1 MPIRETIYEIKIS
14 GLGGGDEETEK
25 KQTKKKAEPSGLESL
40 SKALHP
46 IKTAESYASKSGDG
60 ATYYAL
66 KSFENVVNIT
76 TTAIQM
82 DVNRYFQFSEDYKNQ
97 AYLGNIKNNIS
108 KAKNLGS
115 SILSG
120 AVTGSMF
127 GPVGAGI
134 GAAMGAVTSSIDMI
148 RSYDT
153 LKANYE
159 SSLNATRISTTW
171 QAQRAG
177 LYNNGR
183 GTEN

>member
-1 MPIRETIYEIKIS
+1 MASRKTIYEIKIS
-14 GLGGGDEETEK
+14 GLGGGDEEEK
-25 KQTKKKAEPSGLESL
+25 KEIKNKSEPNGLETI

-46 IKTAESYASKSGDG
+46 IKTVESYAKSSGNG
-60 ATYYAL
+60 PAYFAL
-66 KSFENVVNIT
+66 KTFENAVNLT
-76 TTAIQM
+76 TTAVKM

-97 AYLGNIKNNIS
+97 AYLNNIKNNIA

-115 SILSG
+115 SIMSG
-120 AVTGSMF
+120 AMVGATF
-127 GPVGAGI
+127 GPVGAGV
-134 GAAMGAVTSSIDMI
+134 GAAMGVITSSIDMI
-148 RSYDT
+148 REYDI
-153 LKANYE
+153 LKANFE